1 MKKIQTILPKIP
13 EYYLIALVLLAGF
26 TPPFSI
32 NPISVGCA
40 ITLVLQIIYKNKKT
54 GLILAGL
61 FVIINLGAV
70 MALIAELGEFSIYS
84 AQSRNLALGGFALIV
99 INFAMAGIMF
109 YRYAYFLHRYP
120 EDSVPVF

>member
-1 MKKIQTILPKIP
+1 MKKIRAILPKIP

-32 NPISVGCA
+32 SPVSVGCA
-40 ITLVLQIIYKNKKT
+40 IALVLQIIYKNRKT
-54 GLILAGL
+54 GLIIAGL
-61 FVIINLGAV
+61 FVLMNLGAA
-70 MALIAELGEFSIYS
+70 MALIAELGEFSVYTS
-84 AQSRNLALGGFALIV
+84 QSRNLALGGFVLILC
-99 INFAMAGIMF
+99 NFAVAGIMF